1 VDKFGR
7 RPEPTKCAAKV
18 FSDPK
23 ILENEMCKGGGSSLA
38 VDGND
43 LIRRIAAARLA
54 GNSNGP
60 APGAVAIGAWPSGKT
75 GDTVLMKYSDGSYET
90 RVGGDPN
97 WRDNNPGNMRPT
109 PMSPAR
115 GAIGVNDKT
124 PKGPFVIFPNEP
136 AGFQAMVD
144 ALKTPGYQAKT
155 LGEAIQAWAPPK
167 ENDTRAYQGFVSR
180 MLGTPLTTPMSRLDA
195 QQIDSLAR
203 VIQRYE
209 GSRIGTSMFWP
220 GPY

>member
-1 VDKFGR
+1 
-7 RPEPTKCAAKV
+7 
-18 FSDPK
+18 
-23 ILENEMCKGGGSSLA
+23 
-38 VDGND
+38 
-43 LIRRIAAARLA
+43 
-54 GNSNGP
+54 
-60 APGAVAIGAWPSGKT
+60 
-75 GDTVLMKYSDGSYET
+75 
-90 RVGGDPN
+90 
-97 WRDNNPGNMRPT
+97 
-109 PMSPAR
+109 
-115 GAIGVNDKT
+115 
-124 PKGPFVIFPNEP
+124 
-136 AGFQAMVD
+136 MVD